1 LNGALHKAILVK
13 IYDTDAVF
21 QTLKQD
27 ARYPELRGVG
37 GQPLLPLFAIY
48 SPEGVMVWKGQD
60 YQAIQTMV
68 AQLEH
73 AKRIAAP

>member
-1 LNGALHKAILVK
+1 MIRMPFFGPCNK
-13 IYDTDAVF
+13 T
-21 QTLKQD
+21 

-48 SPEGVMVWKGQD
+48 SPEGVLVWKGQD

-73 AKRIAAP
+73 AKRIAVP